1 MMPSPRHVLPSFLLL
16 APCAGN
22 ALAAAS
28 TASPVPAAAAPAGS
42 YLWELMAILLPLA
55 FIIICLL
62 VLLRFLRRRFGL
74 SGQDAPLSVVQV
86 LPVGPRERI
95 VVLRSRAGR
104 AFAVGVS
111 ANAVTLVTTL
121 DPEDLATP
129 AATASTTTSP
139 AAVITTAQ
147 R

>member
-1 MMPSPRHVLPSFLLL
+1 MMMPTPRHALLSSLLL
-16 APCAGN
+16 PT
-22 ALAAAS
+22 LAARAWA
-28 TASPVPAAAAPAGS
+28 TPAAATAPAAPAGA
-42 YLWELMAILLPLA
+42 YFWELMAILLPLA

-74 SGQDAPLSVVQV
+74 SGHDAPLSVVQV

-95 VVLRSRAGR
+95 VVVRSRAGR

-111 ANAVTLVTTL
+111 ANAVTLVSEL
-121 DPEDLATP
+121 DSEDLA
-129 AATASTTTSP
+129 AVATEPDTGASSAP
-139 AAVITTAQ
+139 VITTVQ

>member
-1 MMPSPRHVLPSFLLL
+1 MMPSPRHALLSSLPLLT
-16 APCAGN
+16 CAGS
-22 ALAAAS
+22 AFA
-28 TASPVPAAAAPAGS
+28 TAAAAPAMPAPPGS

-55 FIIICLL
+55 FIIVCLL

-74 SGQDAPLSVVQV
+74 SGHDAPLSVVQV

-95 VVLRSRAGR
+95 VVVRSRAGR

-111 ANAVTLVTTL
+111 ANAVTLVSTL
-121 DPEDLATP
+121 DSDDLAAVAVEP
-129 AATASTTTSP
+129 AGGAPP
-139 AAVITTAQ
+139 AQTITTVH